1 MHDYDLSVIGAG
13 WAGFNACLKA
23 KEAGLK
29 VCLIEASRIGGTC
42 LNSGCI
48 PTKALVQSA
57 KIYSL
62 VKKSSN
68 FGIDLD
74 DPRVNFAK
82 IQERKEKIVG
92 QLAQG
97 MKSRLSGIDLVNSSA
112 RIVSPNEIEAGSR
125 RITTKFMLIAA
136 GSKPVELPGFKF
148 DPEKIINSDQALLLE
163 EVPQSLLII
172 GGGFIGCEFAG
183 LFSTLGSR
191 VSIVEKCPQLL
202 PGADKEVAKKIEV
215 IFKKKG
221 INVNTD
227 TDASALN
234 LNDYSRILVCVG
246 RVPNTRAL
254 GLEEAGIKTEKDR
267 IVVNDYLQSNIPNIY
282 AAGDCASSVMLAHYA
297 AYQGRLAVDNMVK
310 ELSHKADNRVIPSC
324 IFTDPEIS
332 GVGINEDEAKAGGL
346 EFNVHKFDFLG
357 SGMARLI
364 DETEGFIKIIS
375 DAASGRI
382 LGASIIGPKASELI
396 AILTVAIS
404 ARLNVSQLRETIFA
418 HPTLAES
425 VHEAL

>member
-1 MHDYDLSVIGAG
+1 MHDYDLSVIGGG

-23 KEAGLK
+23 KEAKLK
-29 VCLIEASRIGGTC
+29 ACLIEASRIGGTC

-48 PTKALVQSA
+48 PTKALIQSA

-62 VKKSSN
+62 VKKSSG
-68 FGIDLD
+68 FGIELD
-74 DPRVNFAK
+74 NPRVNFAK
-82 IQERKEKIVG
+82 IQERKERIVG

-97 MKSRLSGIDLVNSSA
+97 MISRLSGIDLVNSGA

-125 RITTKFMLIAA
+125 RITTKFIIIAT
-136 GSKPVELPGFKF
+136 GSSAVELPGFKF

-202 PGADKEVAKKIEV
+202 PGADKEVAKKIEI

-221 INVNTD
+221 IKVNTD

-234 LNDYSRILVCVG
+234 LNDYSKILVCVG

-254 GLEEAGIKTEKDR
+254 GLVEAGIKTEKDR

-297 AYQGRLAVDNMVK
+297 AYQGRLAVDNIVK

-332 GVGINEDEAKAGGL
+332 RVGINEDEAKAGGL
-346 EFNVHKFDFLG
+346 EVNVHRFDFLG

-396 AILTVAIS
+396 AIFTVAVS
-404 ARLNVSQLRETIFA
+404 AQLKVSQMREMIFA

>member
-1 MHDYDLSVIGAG
+1 MYDYDLSVIGAG

-23 KEAGLK
+23 KEAKLK
-29 VCLIEASRIGGTC
+29 VCLIEASQIGGTC

-62 VKKSSN
+62 VKKASN
-68 FGIDLD
+68 FGIELD
-74 DPRVNFAK
+74 DPRINFTK

-97 MKSRLSGIDLVNSSA
+97 IKSRLSGVDLVNSRA
-112 RIVSPNEIEAGSR
+112 RIVSPNEIEAGGR
-125 RITTKFMLIAA
+125 RITTKFILIAA
-136 GSKPVELPGFKF
+136 GSKPAELPDFKF
-148 DPEKIINSDQALLLE
+148 DSVKVINSDQALLLK

-191 VSIVEKCPQLL
+191 VSIIEKCPQLL
-202 PGADKEVAKKIEV
+202 PGADKEIAKKIEV

-221 INVNTD
+221 IKVNTD

-234 LNDYSRILVCVG
+234 LSDYSKILVCVG
-246 RVPNTRAL
+246 RVPNTRGL
-254 GLEEAGIKTEKDR
+254 GLEEAGIKTEKNR
-267 IVVNDYLQSNIPNIY
+267 IVVNDYLETNIPNIF
-282 AAGDCASSVMLAHYA
+282 AAGDCASPVMLAHYA
-297 AYQGRLAVDNMVK
+297 AYQGRAAVENMVRNA
-310 ELSHKADNRVIPSC
+310 SHKADNQVIPSC

-332 GVGINEDEAKAGGL
+332 GVGMNEEEAKARGL
-346 EFNVHKFDFLG
+346 EVNVHKFDFLG
-357 SGMARLI
+357 SGMARII
-364 DETEGFIKIIS
+364 DEAEGFIKIIS
-375 DAASGRI
+375 DAKSGQI

-404 ARLNVSQLRETIFA
+404 ARLKVSQVRETIFA

>member
-1 MHDYDLSVIGAG
+1 MYDYDLSVIGAG

-23 KEAGLK
+23 KEAKLK
-29 VCLIEASRIGGTC
+29 ACLIESSQIGGTC

-48 PTKALVQSA
+48 PTKALIQSA

-62 VKKSSN
+62 VRKSSN

-74 DPRVNFAK
+74 NPRVNFAK
-82 IQERKEKIVG
+82 IQERKERIVG

-97 MKSRLSGIDLVNSSA
+97 MKSRLSGIDLVNSSG

-125 RITTKFMLIAA
+125 RITTRFILIAA
-136 GSKPVELPGFKF
+136 GSKPAELPGFKF
-148 DPEKIINSDQALLLE
+148 DSEKIINSDQALLLE

-202 PGADKEVAKKIEV
+202 PGADKEVAKKIEI

-221 INVNTD
+221 IKVNTGS
-227 TDASALN
+227 DASALN
-234 LNDYSRILVCVG
+234 LTDYSKILVCVG

-254 GLEEAGIKTEKDR
+254 GLEGAGIRTEKNR

-310 ELSHKADNRVIPSC
+310 EASHKADNRLIPSC

-332 GVGINEDEAKAGGL
+332 GVGINEEEAKAGGL
-346 EFNVHKFDFLG
+346 EVNVHRFDFLG

-375 DAASGRI
+375 EAASGRI

-396 AILTVAIS
+396 AIFTVAVS
-404 ARLNVSQLRETIFA
+404 AQLKVSQMREMIFA

-425 VHEAL
+425 IHEAI